1 MKAMPAKPFE
11 TALRIAVVVALAL
24 LAMARYGNVIVAA
37 ALPAF
42 GWQVEALV
50 PQLRIVELAVTRSGR
65 DSVIHVDAAPAPVV
79 MIGDK
84 LLPLAPQSRFHV
96 STLSG
101 HVYQASILALG
112 ILIAWPVTRRRRY
125 LLRLALAVPALLAL
139 SMLDVP
145 FVLAGEL
152 NDSLLELA
160 APKSFSPLGAWRDFL
175 QGGGRLA
182 LAILAAFAVIAVAE
196 SGQSRATGALSSP

>member
-1 MKAMPAKPFE
+1 MPAKPLE
-11 TALRIAVVVALAL
+11 TVLRIAAVVALL
-24 LAMARYGNVIVAA
+24 LLVLARYGNVVAAA
-37 ALPAF
+37 ALPVF

-50 PQLRIVELAVTRSGR
+50 PQLRIVELAVARSGQ
-65 DSVIHVDAAPAPVV
+65 DNVIRLDAAPAPVIL
-79 MIGDK
+79 IGDK
-84 LLPLAPQSRFHV
+84 LMPLAPQSRFHV

-101 HVYQASILALG
+101 HVYQAAILTLG
-112 ILIAWPVTRRRRY
+112 ILIAWPGTGCRRY
-125 LLRLALAVPALLAL
+125 LLRLVLAVPALLAL

-160 APKSFSPLGAWRDFL
+160 APESFSLLGAWRDFL

-182 LAILAAFAVIAVAE
+182 LAILAAFAVITFAE
-196 SGQSRATGALSSP
+196 SRRSRDTGLLPQP